1 VCFKKCLKKLVFH
14 QSTVNASAP
23 SSVYSILLQ
32 SIHPRL
38 LSCICVFI
46 FFLFTAMHV
55 KSLAFCVWEW
65 RRYTQYI
72 SISPFKSTDE
82 NLFWWNKHRIWC
94 KWLDITTFVCLW
106 CCTTIVVIGR
116 KVRFHHAL
124 SLWWNKGYS
133 SAGQPLE

>member
-1 VCFKKCLKKLVFH
+1 MHQRHQAYTLYYCKVYILVFF
-14 QSTVNASAP
+14 
-23 SSVYSILLQ
+23 
-32 SIHPRL
+32 R
-38 LSCICVFI
+38 VFVFLF

-106 CCTTIVVIGR
+106 CCTM
-116 KVRFHHAL
+116 
-124 SLWWNKGYS
+124 
-133 SAGQPLE
+133 